1 MTWKLRRTMFAAPKI
16 GNLNNKTGLEF
27 VKSIMQLDENQV
39 QFIVTIKNKVRQAQ
53 YEALK
58 VVNVRLINL
67 YWEIGQS
74 IAEKQNENWG
84 KAIVPKLS
92 EELQAEFPGIGGFS
106 TTNLWLMAQFY
117 TEYHTDTNLQPLV
130 GEISWS
136 KHIVILNKCK
146 QSEERQFYTMA
157 TKKFGWTKDVLTN
170 QIENKTFSKYL
181 INQTNF
187 DQTIP
192 DKNSTHSGRR
202 FTCSINS
209 IMCR

>member
-1 MTWKLRRTMFAAPKI
+1 
-16 GNLNNKTGLEF
+16 
-27 VKSIMQLDENQV
+27 
-39 QFIVTIKNKVRQAQ
+39 
-53 YEALK
+53 
-58 VVNVRLINL
+58 VNVRLINL

-74 IAEKQNENWG
+74 IAEKQNENCG

-170 QIENKTFSKYL
+170 QIENKTFTKYL

-187 DQTIP
+187 DQTISDKGGQTLATNEINICKYANRLLHLYRFFNP
-192 DKNSTHSGRR
+192 IDFFTNILNYVTNISSKPNRHFRKNSSGK
-202 FTCSINS
+202 FN
-209 IMCR
+209 